1 MNIDENWI
9 AREKREIQVN
19 QTKSNQIKPNQTKS
33 NQIKPNQTKGLTAKN
48 AKNARMDDGKI
59 DSTSRPSLSYPA
71 SREIRPNQ
79 TKSNRKNY

>member
-33 NQIKPNQTKGLTAKN
+33 NQRVDREKREKRK
-48 AKNARMDDGKI
+48 DGRWQNRFYFA
-59 DSTSRPSLSYPA
+59 SFAFLSRFA
-71 SREIRPNQ
+71 
-79 TKSNRKNY
+79 